1 MGKSKT
7 RIFRKGINDQI
18 TKITRESAIVK
29 ASKSLNSGLTTE
41 AKSLITMF
49 GLTAEELLEA
59 GTNYEA
65 IISIKN
71 IFEG

>member
-29 ASKSLNSGLTTE
+29 ASKSLNSGITTE

-65 IISIKN
+65 IVSIKN